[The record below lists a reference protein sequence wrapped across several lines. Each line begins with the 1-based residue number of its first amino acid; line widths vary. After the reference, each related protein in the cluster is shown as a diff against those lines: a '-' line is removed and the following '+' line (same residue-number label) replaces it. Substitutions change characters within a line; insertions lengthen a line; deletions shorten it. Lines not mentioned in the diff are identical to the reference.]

1 MLAERLAR
9 LISVDLRYSSADYVV
24 GLLPYVEP
32 IRSNRYVAT
41 PHSPGRA
48 ATAVRACHPPC
59 HWYYDSH
66 RHDIYSALPG
76 PQNTP
81 PSRSISFHRTPRAS
95 PPRSRSQDGELKA
108 ERPDPGS
115 RANRRRIRASPATST
130 RRGGYSSERIENW
143 YAQWCEM
150 SDVARQDRQSV
161 VLCRRRDD
169 DVGYSRRL
177 ALSARP
183 V

>member
-1 MLAERLAR
+1 MRRKISAPHALQNRTHGHVAHWLVASGRGRSAQLERSGSMRPSAETRSTVIAASDNRTRCGFAFILAAGTVHTL
-9 LISVDLRYSSADYVV
+9 
-24 GLLPYVEP
+24 
-32 IRSNRYVAT
+32 
-41 PHSPGRA
+41 
-48 ATAVRACHPPC
+48 
-59 HWYYDSH
+59 
-66 RHDIYSALPG
+66 
-76 PQNTP
+76 

-177 ALSARP
+177 ALSARA